1 MGTQN
6 KAYLNAFIGIIIFS
20 ATLPFT
26 KLALGINNNQLSPEF
41 ITFGRSTLAGLLSII
56 FLIINKKK
64 IPSSKYFT
72 NLIIIAIL
80 LIFLFP
86 LLISYGVKDNQ
97 AIHSGVIL
105 GSLPLFTSL
114 FAAIYFKQKETFLF
128 WFFSFM
134 GFTSII
140 LFSIFALDKF
150 DLQSI
155 ANFNVSDLILF
166 LSVIVAS
173 VGYVVGSK
181 LTEKL
186 GSLTV
191 ISWALAISLPIT
203 LPLSIVH
210 YPSNSINLESWLAFF
225 YLAVM
230 AQWIGVFFWFKG
242 LSLGGAVKIG
252 QVQLIYPF
260 SSFVFSIFLLN
271 ENLNFFTFTFSCLI
285 ISIIYLTKK
294 YSHK

>member
-64 IPSSKYFT
+64 IPSSKYFI

-86 LLISYGVKDNQ
+86 LLISYGVKNNQ

-114 FAAIYFKQKETFLF
+114 FAAIYFKQKEAFLF

-134 GFTSII
+134 GFACII

-186 GSLTV
+186 GSLSV
-191 ISWALAISLPIT
+191 ISWALVISLPIT
-203 LPLSIVH
+203 LPLSIVY

-271 ENLNFFTFTFSCLI
+271 ENLNFFTFIFSCLI